1 MEVDLPSNYE
11 NKKLSILDMQ
21 CYMQQGR
28 VMHEHYAKPMATRLI
43 ISARSAHSDQTKRS
57 VHVSECVRRMVNTSP
72 DLSWE
77 KHIVPHLTEY
87 CRRMMA
93 TGYCQMYPKEI
104 IRNTVNIY
112 DSMLKDDEDGV
123 QPLY

>member
-1 MEVDLPSNYE
+1 MY
-11 NKKLSILDMQ
+11 LSYRGIL
-21 CYMQQGR
+21 Y
-28 VMHEHYAKPMATRLI
+28 P
-43 ISARSAHSDQTKRS
+43 AHSDQTKRS

-77 KHIVPHLTEY
+77 KHIVPHLMEY

-93 TGYCQMYPKEI
+93 AGYSQMYQKEI
-104 IRNTVNIY
+104 ICNTVNIY
-112 DSMLKDDEDGV
+112 DSKLKDDEDGV